1 MTSKRSQFYEI
12 IAEKFR
18 ARLTLYWETKMGLGV
33 FLDSALVANLPQREI
48 VHLNLWM
55 NNSRKTINHL
65 LDFLSTE
72 HISVTLTDIIFANE
86 HNPLLTFSLV
96 LGDDGAKSPWCI
108 AEITIQATSD
118 EVSLE
123 GVRCE
128 QNTHE
133 ELGQNN
139 LENDGTFITPDD
151 NDSLWDYYGETL
163 LAGY

>member
-18 ARLTLYWETKMGLGV
+18 GRLTLYWKTKMGLGV
-33 FLDSALVANLPQREI
+33 FLDSAMVANLPQRDI

-55 NNSRKTINHL
+55 NNSRKTINNL

-96 LGDDGAKSPWCI
+96 LGDDGTKNPWYI
-108 AEITIQATSD
+108 SQIDIRATSD
-118 EVSLE
+118 EVSIE
-123 GVRCE
+123 GVKCE
-128 QNTHE
+128 RNIMDK
-133 ELGQNN
+133 LGQNH

-151 NDSLWDYYGETL
+151 NDSLWDCYGQTL